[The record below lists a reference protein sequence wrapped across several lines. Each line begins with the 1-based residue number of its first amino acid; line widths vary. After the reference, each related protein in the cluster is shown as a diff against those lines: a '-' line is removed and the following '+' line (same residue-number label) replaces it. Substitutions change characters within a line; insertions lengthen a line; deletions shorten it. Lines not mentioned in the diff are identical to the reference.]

1 MPKNKHY
8 GEYQPSL
15 TLPPSLSLLSSSPL
29 SGRFSVT
36 TDLGWRTLLST
47 ALSGPW
53 HSFQP
58 TPQRRAEHP
67 SAFLYPSI
75 KATPCHLSAIHPRKG
90 PKDPQ
95 KTSMLLPHSWSLLSG
110 TTLLFHTWTL
120 TEAYSP
126 TEHAKWQIKI
136 TFHYQGET
144 ALNSRTVLNETSH
157 LHAVIFLSLYLFFTL
172 QPVSATFIRYHQSEL
187 QHISVVLPVQPAN
200 KTQLGLKLDLISDLK
215 PETKTNK
222 QKTLTTFTM
231 QLIKPVWQSLRK
243 S

>member
-75 KATPCHLSAIHPRKG
+75 KATPCHLSATHPRKG

-95 KTSMLLPHSWSLLSG
+95 KTSVLLPHSWSLLSG

-136 TFHYQGET
+136 TFRYQGET

-157 LHAVIFLSLYLFFTL
+157 PHAVIFWVCTFSSHYSLSLPHSFVTINLNFSTFLWFF
-172 QPVSATFIRYHQSEL
+172 QSSL
-187 QHISVVLPVQPAN
+187 L
-200 KTQLGLKLDLISDLK
+200 TK
-215 PETKTNK
+215 PN
-222 QKTLTTFTM
+222 L
-231 QLIKPVWQSLRK
+231 VCN
-243 S
+243 